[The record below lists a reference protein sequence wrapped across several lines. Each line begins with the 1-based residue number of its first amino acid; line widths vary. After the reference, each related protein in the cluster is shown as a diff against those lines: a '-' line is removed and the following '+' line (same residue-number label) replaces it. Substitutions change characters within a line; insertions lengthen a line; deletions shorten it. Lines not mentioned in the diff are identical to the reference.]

1 MYRMGLAGTALVFV
15 VAVSG
20 LIGVAQVRTTQTT
33 DATAEGAARETL
45 EAFITEWNTAEDA
58 NVRQVLNFPFVSVL
72 GVDAPVIDP
81 SPEDFSQGFDQ
92 LRDREGWSHSSFD
105 FDSFTVVKSSPDKV
119 HAEID
124 FSRYRADGT
133 AYLNSRVFYILTK
146 RDDHWGIQLR
156 TRAGFRSDLEER
168 ERAEIVTAARQAVL
182 DFFTAFNA
190 GDADRTV
197 ETLNHPHIF
206 MTAGGGFGVAEDVVD
221 GPRPDFDGMRQRED
235 WHHEH
240 HRRAR
245 GEYRDP
251 EQGPFR
257 ADLYALAPERHTVSD
272 CSGAVDCDPRG
283 GSLGHSGAVAHARDL
298 RRHALTTFRHC
309 VLLGTGLVCRLGP
322 NT

>member
-1 MYRMGLAGTALVFV
+1 MSIGSATYNRPLVRTTREGIYVSDGAAGTALVFV

-20 LIGVAQVRTTQTT
+20 SIGVAQVRTTQTT

-168 ERAEIVTAARQAVL
+168 ERAEIVAAARQAVL
-182 DFFTAFNA
+182 DFLTAFNA

-197 ETLNHPHIF
+197 EVLNHPHIF

-235 WHHEH
+235 WHMSTI
-240 HRRAR
+240 
-245 GEYRDP
+245 D
-251 EQGPFR
+251 
-257 ADLYALAPERHTVSD
+257 ALEASIVTRNKVHFELTFTRWHPNGTRYWTVLALWIVTRVED
-272 CSGAVDCDPRG
+272 HWGIQVR
-283 GSLGHSGAVAHARDL
+283 SLMPA
-298 RRHALTTFRHC
+298 TFDAM
-309 VLLGTGLVCRLGP
+309 P
-322 NT
+322 